1 MLALRENTVAGG
13 TSVALYYYEETL
25 TSRRRK
31 EADDD
36 CHLQDAHSKR
46 HAGMAGDTRHIY
58 RHDFE

>member
-1 MLALRENTVAGG
+1 VKTRLLAVRAWR
-13 TSVALYYYEETL
+13 YIYEKTL